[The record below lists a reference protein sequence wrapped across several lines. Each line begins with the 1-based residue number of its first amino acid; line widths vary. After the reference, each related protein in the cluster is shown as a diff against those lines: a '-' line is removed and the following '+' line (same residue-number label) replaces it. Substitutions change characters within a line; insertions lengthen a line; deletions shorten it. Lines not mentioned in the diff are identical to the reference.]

1 MEYNELIT
9 TIDDLKSRVSKF
21 RRVVLHSHS
30 LGSYDYGTVH
40 PPAKQQETRPID
52 DETSY
57 LEALNKTKIDVLAI
71 TDHMKCSFACNISEA
86 TSPSDV
92 CVLPGMELNIRP
104 PAPWNNFKLH
114 IVAVFPEKCSHE
126 QMCKILPS
134 DIPPEKDRDGTEEIT
149 NIDLADFIS
158 NVHEYGGLCIAAHI
172 DSERGVRKTFR
183 QLGNDGILFYDST
196 EQLTPEEEKQI
207 SEQFKDWL
215 LLAGFDAIEVAK
227 EDDKQH
233 YRWVYGSDD
242 QRTSIAVLL
251 RNDAHRIED
260 LNIEELHTHIK
271 MTKPC
276 FEDLSQALR
285 FPDTRIRFPGDVP
298 TSPSPRILGIEIV
311 AGDDNGFFKTLQAA
325 FSDNLTCLIGPRGSG
340 KSAIIEAIRYV
351 FGFNKTL
358 DQIQQPGAD
367 LPKKVRE
374 LQEAT
379 LTNCVI
385 RIPYARKD
393 GRIHILE
400 ATFNPKQDYN
410 TKVYSVDG
418 NGLDVRDIFT
428 NNNYPLRLFGWS
440 EIETLGREA
449 SRQRD
454 LLDRLI
460 TGFSDVLEERLKLRT
475 ALEIKRSE
483 ILSSSTHLGEILSR
497 DNEEIKRYKEC
508 KTEFERLNTPEID
521 TLFSEIDVAKEEL
534 ALLNKLKSNIEN
546 WSSTIEDATKHDVIV
561 GIDDLITESSEQVQS
576 WWKANDMDTQIASRS
591 AKVREELIKGKGIL
605 EAFLNEVE
613 KNAEEV
619 NRELREKE
627 KGIRETIGEEVTK
640 QVAAD
645 LRRTADE
652 RLQRVNQLRREYN
665 DEFKV
670 FNQLFEEW
678 HTNADEINKLQ
689 ESICSKRTQQKE
701 KIEETLNRFSTPEMT
716 ISIRLNP
723 GSDRDSFIEHLT
735 DSGLFTQQN
744 AGNWRAKKL
753 PLKVSLVCTP
763 IQLAKA
769 ILNLDSSILK
779 GLFVADPDIGL
790 DEEIAERLFSPLHPS
805 GVDDDADIP
814 IVNKGKLD
822 KILSLAEVEWDDEEG
837 ILLNGQ
843 AVQNLSPGQRS
854 SAMLPLIALVED
866 APLIVDQPEDNL
878 DNRLVGRMLVDI
890 LANLKEKR
898 QIIVATHNPNIVVSG
913 DAEQVIVLDAISISE
928 GECKDSGSID
938 NDVIVKSIIELL
950 EGGKEAFLIRSRR
963 YGY

>member
-1 MEYNELIT
+1 MEYNGLIT
-9 TIDDLKSRVSKF
+9 AIDDLKSRVSRF

-30 LGSYDYGTVH
+30 LGSYDYGKVH
-40 PPAKQQETRPID
+40 PSAKQQETRHID
-52 DETSY
+52 NEASY

-71 TDHMKCSFACNISEA
+71 TDHMKCGFACSISEA
-86 TSPSDV
+86 TSQGDV

-114 IVAVFPEKCSHE
+114 IVAIFPEKCSHE
-126 QMCKILPS
+126 QICKILPS
-134 DIPPEKDRDGTEEIT
+134 YIPSEQDRDGTEEIT
-149 NIDLADFIS
+149 TIGLVDFIS
-158 NVHEYGGLCIAAHI
+158 FVHKYGGLCIAAHI
-172 DSERGVRKTFR
+172 DSDRGVRKTFR
-183 QLGNDGILFYDST
+183 QLGNDGILFYGPG

-207 SEQFKDWL
+207 SERFKEFL

-233 YRWVYGSDD
+233 YSWVYGSDD

-251 RNDAHRIED
+251 RNDAHRVED
-260 LNIEELHTHIK
+260 LDIEEFHTHIK

-276 FEDLSQALR
+276 FEDLKQALR

-298 TSPSPRILGIEIV
+298 ASPSPRILGIEIV
-311 AGDDNGFFKTLQAA
+311 SGDGNGFFKNLQAA

-351 FGFNKTL
+351 FGFNKIL

-367 LPKKVRE
+367 LPKTIRG

-385 RIPYARKD
+385 RIPYTRKD
-393 GRIHILE
+393 GQIHILE
-400 ATFNPKQDYN
+400 ATFDSKQDYN
-410 TKVYSVDG
+410 TKVYSIDG
-418 NGLDVRDIFT
+418 NDLDVRDVFT
-428 NNNYPLRLFGWS
+428 NDNYPLRLFGWS

-460 TGFSDVLEERLKLRT
+460 AGFSDMLEERLKLR
-475 ALEIKRSE
+475 ADLEIKRSG
-483 ILSSSTHLGEILSR
+483 ILSSSSRLGEILLR
-497 DNEEIKRYKEC
+497 DNEEIKRYKEY
-508 KTEFERLNTPEID
+508 KAEFERLNTPEID
-521 TLFSEIDVAKEEL
+521 ALFIDIDIAKEKL
-534 ALLNKLKSNIEN
+534 ALLDKLKSNIKN
-546 WSSTIEDATKHDVIV
+546 WSIAIEDATKHDVLT
-561 GIDDLITESSEQVQS
+561 GIDDLITEASEQVQS
-576 WWKANDMDTQIASRS
+576 WWKISELDTKIASQS
-591 AKVREELIKGKGIL
+591 AEVREELSKGIGIL
-605 EAFLNEVE
+605 DKFVAEVE
-613 KNAEEV
+613 INAEEV
-619 NRELREKE
+619 NREFQEKE
-627 KGIRETIGEEVTK
+627 IGIREAIGKEVTK
-640 QVAAD
+640 QVAAG
-645 LRRTADE
+645 LRKTANE
-652 RLQRVNQLRREYN
+652 RLQRVNQLKREYV
-665 DEFKV
+665 DELNV
-670 FNQLFEEW
+670 FNQLLGEW
-678 HTNADEINKLQ
+678 YKITDEINKQQ
-689 ESICSKRTQQKE
+689 ELICFMRTQQKE
-701 KIEETLNRFSTPEMT
+701 EIEDTLNKFSTPEMT

-723 GSDRDSFIEHLT
+723 GGDRDNFIEHLT
-735 DSGLFTQQN
+735 DKSLFTPQN
-744 AGNWRAKKL
+744 ADNWRANKV

-779 GLFVADPDIGL
+779 GLFIADPDIGL
-790 DEEIAERLFSPLHPS
+790 DEDIAERLFSSLHPFR
-805 GVDDDADIP
+805 VDEDADIS
-814 IVNKGKLD
+814 IMDKGKLGN
-822 KILSLAEVEWDDEEG
+822 ILLLAEVEWDDEEG
-837 ILLNGQ
+837 ILLNGR

-866 APLIVDQPEDNL
+866 APLIIDQPEDNL

-928 GECKDSGSID
+928 GECKHSGSID
-938 NDVIVKSIIELL
+938 NDVIVKSIIELM
-950 EGGKEAFLIRSRR
+950 EGGKEAFLTRSRR